1 MSKYNNL
8 LMDEVEAL
16 VNIIL
21 RHKGNTSFSANDN
34 KRITTA
40 LEAVVDNL
48 GDVGCII
55 RDNLELENK
64 K

>member
-1 MSKYNNL
+1 
-8 LMDEVEAL
+8 MDEVEAL

-21 RHKGNTSFSANDN
+21 RHKDNTSFSANDN

-40 LEAVVDNL
+40 LEAVVDSL
-48 GDVGCII
+48 GDIGCII
-55 RDNLELENK
+55 RDNLEEENK

>member
-1 MSKYNNL
+1 
-8 LMDEVEAL
+8 MDEVEAL

>member
-1 MSKYNNL
+1 MNKYNAL

-21 RHKGNTSFSANDN
+21 RHKDNTSFSANDN

-40 LEAVVDNL
+40 LEAVVDSL
-48 GDVGCII
+48 GDIGCII
-55 RDNLELENK
+55 RDNLEEENK